1 MSQDQVVLLMFKVML
16 VADVTA
22 VALFV
27 AVYSYLSPWRRN
39 PIGRTLVYLD
49 ILLAAAV
56 TPSLLSLFFHFSRLT
71 SHVAA
76 WIDVGL
82 FALIALAL
90 LARIPL
96 WVRLHMDKSGQHSYT
111 GMLPFIA
118 QVIRRRGRPVWKDA
132 PAAEAGDP

>member
-1 MSQDQVVLLMFKVML
+1 MSQDQAVLLLFKVML
-16 VADVTA
+16 IADVTA
-22 VALFV
+22 VVLFV

-39 PIGRTLVYLD
+39 PIGKTLVYLD
-49 ILLAAAV
+49 ILLALAV

-76 WIDVGL
+76 WVDVGL

-96 WVRLHMDKSGQHSYT
+96 WVRLHMDKEGHQSYT

-118 QVIRRRGRPVWKDA
+118 QVVRRRGRPVWKDA
-132 PAAEAGDP
+132 PTAEAGDP